1 MQNHGLNLTQAQFVV
16 NCGKNLIILDLAFII
31 LCGEMSLSGTDF
43 YVPAENENR
52 VVNMNGILTSENF
65 KKFMENITVDNYSNI
80 KDMESGFKKHLQ
92 LISKEIKLG
101 QISVVYIAPKTP
113 QNPEGL
119 RSFQILF
126 IAPEGFEDEPY
137 EKNFGTGE
145 GGTMT
150 LTFNPLPDVEWTE
163 AELKEIDLIGQI
175 FFIVSTKTRL
185 TQKVIEMTGIINSMH
200 RQ

>member
-1 MQNHGLNLTQAQFVV
+1 MQNHGLNLTQAHFVV
-16 NCGKNLIILDLAFII
+16 NCGKHLIILDLTFLII
-31 LCGEMSLSGTDF
+31 CGEMSLSGTDF

-101 QISVVYIAPKTP
+101 QISIVNMAPKAP
-113 QNPEGL
+113 QSPEGL
-119 RSFQILF
+119 RSFQMRYS
-126 IAPEGFEDEPY
+126 APEGFEDEPY
-137 EKNFGTGE
+137 EENFGTGE

>member
-1 MQNHGLNLTQAQFVV
+1 MQNHGLNLAQAQFVV
-16 NCGKNLIILDLAFII
+16 NCGKNLIILDLTFII

-101 QISVVYIAPKTP
+101 QISIVYIAPKTP

-137 EKNFGTGE
+137 EENFGTGE

>member
-1 MQNHGLNLTQAQFVV
+1 
-16 NCGKNLIILDLAFII
+16 
-31 LCGEMSLSGTDF
+31 
-43 YVPAENENR
+43 
-52 VVNMNGILTSENF
+52 MNGILTSENF

-101 QISVVYIAPKTP
+101 QISIVYIAPKTP

-137 EKNFGTGE
+137 EENFGTGE

-175 FFIVSTKTRL
+175 FFIVTTKTRAAFPS
-185 TQKVIEMTGIINSMH
+185 TVNAIIIAPNTINGE
-200 RQ
+200 RRNRRRTRFTPACT

>member
-1 MQNHGLNLTQAQFVV
+1 
-16 NCGKNLIILDLAFII
+16 
-31 LCGEMSLSGTDF
+31 MSLSGTDF

-101 QISVVYIAPKTP
+101 QISIVYIAPKTP

-137 EKNFGTGE
+137 EENFCTGE